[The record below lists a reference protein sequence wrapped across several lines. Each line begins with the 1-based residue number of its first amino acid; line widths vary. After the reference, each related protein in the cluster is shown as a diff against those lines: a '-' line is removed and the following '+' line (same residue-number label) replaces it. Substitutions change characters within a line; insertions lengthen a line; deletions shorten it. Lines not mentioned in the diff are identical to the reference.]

1 MGLDMRDLQQVLS
14 DRMHRDADAA
24 GSFVAGLRM
33 YLDDDPYKVTT
44 QALNPQPQPKAPNP
58 EPKKTFVA
66 GLRL

>member
-1 MGLDMRDLQQVLS
+1 MFCARRCLLGEAGLQIVGSEAGAGLDMRDLQQVLS

-44 QALNPQPQPKAPNP
+44 
-58 EPKKTFVA
+58 
-66 GLRL
+66 